1 MDEEKY
7 QGLKLENQLCFP
19 LYVCS
24 KEIIRRYRPFLD
36 ELDLTYTQY
45 IAMMVFWDV
54 KSISVKDLGKK
65 LYLDSGTLTPVLK
78 SLENKGYI
86 VRRRLSTDERVV
98 MTEITEKG
106 EFLKEKAVKIPA
118 NIAGCVSLSGEEA
131 LTLYGLLYKILGGL
145 SCGDA
150 EIKI

>member
-131 LTLYGLLYKILGGL
+131 FTLYGLLYKILGGL

-150 EIKI
+150 ET